1 MNRKNKSVVDF
12 FIDTSFQGVN
22 RLLGLPFEN
31 ETQWT
36 SYKRYYLPTR
46 EIKNYNVVTDGQN
59 FFDHEIRN
67 SLITYDHI
75 QNIVTGREDNYKTG
89 RLLDYNHFKN
99 YCKMIVINL
108 RKQQVLD
115 AHPKAIQQVS
125 FTGNIE
131 QQATK
136 FLIIKETN

>member
-1 MNRKNKSVVDF
+1 M
-12 FIDTSFQGVN
+12 
-22 RLLGLPFEN
+22 
-31 ETQWT
+31 
-36 SYKRYYLPTR
+36 
-46 EIKNYNVVTDGQN
+46 
-59 FFDHEIRN
+59 
-67 SLITYDHI
+67 ITYDHI

-89 RLLDYNHFKN
+89 RLLDYNHFTN

>member
-1 MNRKNKSVVDF
+1 MSFTVVDF